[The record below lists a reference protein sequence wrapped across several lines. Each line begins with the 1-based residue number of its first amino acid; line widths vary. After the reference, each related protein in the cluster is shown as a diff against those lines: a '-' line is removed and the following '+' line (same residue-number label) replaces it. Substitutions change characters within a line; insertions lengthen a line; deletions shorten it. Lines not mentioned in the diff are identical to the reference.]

1 MLDIL
6 ATLKYNICKEVYM
19 NMQDFIALLKAM
31 LQDEVEG
38 TVAVTGNRI
47 AVTFENGETRTVT
60 VA

>member
-6 ATLKYNICKEVYM
+6 AILKYNICKEVHM
-19 NMQDFIALLKAM
+19 NVQNFIALLKAM

-38 TVAVTGNRI
+38 TVAVNGNCI

>member
-1 MLDIL
+1 
-6 ATLKYNICKEVYM
+6 M
-19 NMQDFIALLKAM
+19 NVQNFIALLKAM

-38 TVAVTGNRI
+38 TVAVNGNCI

>member
-1 MLDIL
+1 
-6 ATLKYNICKEVYM
+6 M